1 MRSSMKVLFTQDSN
15 GLSSMPCSMN
25 RPEMRVNAVVTN
37 SPEKKYN
44 PLFRNPASD
53 KNQLLPLGNIGR
65 SSNRGLGLLLPPP
78 VSLQL
83 GQDQGTTDFSVPLDV
98 ADRASDL
105 NGWSPVFCQPLE
117 TPFLD
122 PLNFDDDIS
131 PILPLPPSI
140 DSVGSPVQCPNS
152 RPLTVDSA
160 PLATDDLDQ
169 VETQDITS
177 VMLNDDLFVQEDVK
191 VILSSPAPDTPT
203 VDIAEY
209 GMSSCY
215 RSDKATFVGEPSP
228 DKRSPLLCDNVRLP
242 IILPAIPIYYGRSR
256 DDNFGPSTPP
266 SHDGTRTRL
275 LSSHAV
281 VRSSVTCG
289 HRRSYRIRQSIE
301 TSSPSMTP
309 SPTNSPKLYRLPI
322 HRTEGDCEA
331 QSPKGLSL
339 EPAVSDAPTKKSS
352 HQPSVLC
359 AQLPK
364 RRSNVHE
371 SIRTNTRCS
380 PWNSPI
386 FRSPLALG
394 FPSGA
399 LSQQMTESDSA
410 TLRLF
415 MSE

>member
-1 MRSSMKVLFTQDSN
+1 MKVLFTQNSN
-15 GLSSMPCSMN
+15 GLSSTPCSMS
-25 RPEMRVNAVVTN
+25 RPEMQVNAVLTN
-37 SPEKKYN
+37 CPEKKYHS
-44 PLFRNPASD
+44 LFRNPASD

-65 SSNRGLGLLLPPP
+65 SSIRGFGLLLPPP
-78 VSLQL
+78 VTLQL
-83 GQDQGTTDFSVPLDV
+83 EQDQGTTGFSVPPDV
-98 ADRASDL
+98 ADRVSDL
-105 NGWSPVFCQPLE
+105 DGRFPVFCQPLE

-131 PILPLPPSI
+131 PILPLPPSL
-140 DSVGSPVQCPNS
+140 DSVGSPVQRPNS
-152 RPLTVDSA
+152 RPLTVESA

-177 VMLNDDLFVQEDVK
+177 VMLNDDLFVQEDDK
-191 VILSSPAPDTPT
+191 VIFSSPAPDTPT

-215 RSDKATFVGEPSP
+215 RSDNATFIGGPSP
-228 DKRSPLLCDNVRLP
+228 NKRSLLCDNARLP

-275 LSSHAV
+275 LSSYAV

-289 HRRSYRIRQSIE
+289 QRRSYRIRQSIE

-339 EPAVSDAPTKKSS
+339 EPAVSDAPTKTSS
-352 HQPSVLC
+352 HQSSVLC